1 VFTGLARAIERF
13 LDIVLIV
20 ALMIMV
26 ASIFYQVFG
35 RYVLNHTPAWTE
47 ETARFLMAWI
57 TMLGSAAIV
66 RHGGHIAV
74 TVLIDALPGR
84 LREGLLWL
92 RDTIIL
98 TMAGALAWYGHG
110 FAMIGDRRLSPALEI
125 SMYWPFLALP
135 AGGALIALQLLLH
148 RMGGLRGEQT

>member
-1 VFTGLARAIERF
+1 MFTGLARAIERV
-13 LDIVLIV
+13 LDVVLIV
-20 ALMIMV
+20 ALTVMV

-35 RYVLNHTPAWTE
+35 RYVLNRTPGWTE

-74 TVLIDALPGR
+74 TVLIDSLPGR
-84 LREGLLWL
+84 LCEAFLWL
-92 RDTIIL
+92 RDTIII
-98 TMAGALAWYGHG
+98 TMAGALVWYGYG
-110 FAMIGDRRLSPALEI
+110 FALIGDRRLSPALEI

-148 RMGGLRGEQT
+148 RLGELRGEHP